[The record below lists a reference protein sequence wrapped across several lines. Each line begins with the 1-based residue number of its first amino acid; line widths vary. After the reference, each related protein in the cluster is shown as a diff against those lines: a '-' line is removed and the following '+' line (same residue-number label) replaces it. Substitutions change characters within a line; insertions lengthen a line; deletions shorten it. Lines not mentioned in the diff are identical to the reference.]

1 MFYFYHILIFV
12 VSQRHSNAMNLIFT
26 SLMILYSIFIPN
38 ISTCVNM
45 ISKTRLWILAF
56 SFVYVSYASSH
67 DKCFIL
73 NSRNYLLVLKPH
85 VSFAAWMFT
94 RFKCRIMT
102 YFKMYSMCNFNIIL
116 SWKTKKGWRRTII
129 QIILCSTKSN
139 ISKHIICLS
148 IAQIQICFH

>member
-1 MFYFYHILIFV
+1 
-12 VSQRHSNAMNLIFT
+12 MNLIFT
-26 SLMILYSIFIPN
+26 VLMILYSIFIPN

-73 NSRNYLLVLKPH
+73 NSKNYLLGFMPH

-94 RFKCRIMT
+94 RLRYHFMT
-102 YFKMYSMCNFNIIL
+102 YFKVFSMYNFNILL
-116 SWKTKKGWRRTII
+116 SSKSIST
-129 QIILCSTKSN
+129 TKSD
-139 ISKHIICLS
+139 IFEHIMYLS
-148 IAQIQICFH
+148 IAQFQICLHQYDNHCVKM